1 MTTGLTN
8 RATHAG
14 RWGAAAR
21 RAFWKSRHRDN
32 INQLKEKVMK
42 YTRALAFALLAGA
55 TIVTSGCAVIRGQE
69 SVGAYV
75 DDTAITTAV
84 KAKFVEDKSVDAGA
98 IKVETLNGTVALS
111 GFAKSNA
118 EKAQAEFIARNT
130 KGVREVR
137 NNLTVRP

>member
-1 MTTGLTN
+1 MNEERKLDG
-8 RATHAG
+8 G
-14 RWGAAAR
+14 GAAVPQ
-21 RAFWKSRHRDN
+21 AFWEAFAPSSQSN
-32 INQLKEKVMK
+32 KENVMK
-42 YTRALAFALLAGA
+42 YARALAIALVAGA
-55 TIVTSGCAVIRGQE
+55 TIVSTGCAVIRGQE
-69 SVGAYV
+69 TVGAFV

-118 EKAQAEFIARNT
+118 EKAQAEFLARNT